1 MKERVMKLQ
10 RTVRGTVLA
19 TVLVM
24 GMSLFS
30 VTSVLAGEIPV
41 DSDQGRV
48 VQIAIPNEN
57 GELQYYTG
65 EKAQKLYDE
74 IQKQTEDKLQQ
85 KIDIL
90 PETAKIS
97 LSKEDT
103 VAPMGMFT
111 YKYRFVKT
119 SSGTVYGKKERITNY
134 LKNQTSVSQSM
145 SISAY
150 TQKTWSINTT
160 LTGKYKDTFSAA
172 AGAGWQNT
180 STLSME
186 LNINVPSKRRV
197 WLEFQPRYNYVRGEV
212 QKYYVTRGPK
222 KVTVIQE
229 RKPVYSKSPKTINV
243 TLGRKRSK
251 GPDGIY
257 TWKEDRRYQ

>member
-10 RTVRGTVLA
+10 RAVRGTVLA

-97 LSKEDT
+97 LS
-103 VAPMGMFT
+103 
-111 YKYRFVKT
+111 
-119 SSGTVYGKKERITNY
+119 
-134 LKNQTSVSQSM
+134 
-145 SISAY
+145 
-150 TQKTWSINTT
+150 
-160 LTGKYKDTFSAA
+160 
-172 AGAGWQNT
+172 
-180 STLSME
+180 
-186 LNINVPSKRRV
+186 
-197 WLEFQPRYNYVRGEV
+197 
-212 QKYYVTRGPK
+212 
-222 KVTVIQE
+222 
-229 RKPVYSKSPKTINV
+229 
-243 TLGRKRSK
+243 
-251 GPDGIY
+251 
-257 TWKEDRRYQ
+257 